1 MMEIKLLDAVD
12 AVIVTPVFAGAVG
25 ASHGQSMQDGQT
37 LLRHFRRRTLLFSVA
52 YA

>member
-1 MMEIKLLDAVD
+1 MMDRFTTSDFI
-12 AVIVTPVFAGAVG
+12 VIIAPL
-25 ASHGQSMQDGQT
+25 SLT